1 MIEVRSPGKLFVAGE
16 YAVVE
21 AGYPAI
27 LIAVDRQITIRLTP
41 AEHAGSISSDQYGRL
56 PVVWRRNGHRVV
68 LDHDSRPFDYVLA
81 AIGLVER
88 FAAEQGREL
97 SFYDIEITSEL
108 DDDSGRKFGLGSSAA
123 VTAATVRALDRLY
136 HLHLP
141 TDRLL
146 KLALLATMKINPMG
160 SGGDVAASLYGGWI
174 RYTALDREWVRL
186 RLETGGNLTDLLEA
200 DWPGLSVRRLPTPT
214 TMDLVVGWTG
224 QPAST
229 TQLVEAMQ
237 SRKGAAESH
246 YPDFLAESR
255 DCVDTLA
262 DVIAHDDA
270 AAAKVQLRRARGL
283 LTSLAAAAGVD
294 VETGTLRALCEG
306 AELVGA
312 AAKSSG
318 AGGGDCG
325 IVLVDAGTD
334 LGPMVEAW
342 ERSGVQH
349 LDLRVLPADE
359 AVEAE
364 RITGAVSAAAVRAA
378 TGGVGARDGG

>member
-27 LIAVDRQITIRLTP
+27 LIVVDRQITIRLTP

-186 RLETGGNLTDLLEA
+186 RL
-200 DWPGLSVRRLPTPT
+200 LSLI
-214 TMDLVVGWTG
+214 
-224 QPAST
+224 
-229 TQLVEAMQ
+229 
-237 SRKGAAESH
+237 H
-246 YPDFLAESR
+246 
-255 DCVDTLA
+255 
-262 DVIAHDDA
+262 I
-270 AAAKVQLRRARGL
+270 
-283 LTSLAAAAGVD
+283 
-294 VETGTLRALCEG
+294 
-306 AELVGA
+306 
-312 AAKSSG
+312 
-318 AGGGDCG
+318 
-325 IVLVDAGTD
+325 
-334 LGPMVEAW
+334 
-342 ERSGVQH
+342 
-349 LDLRVLPADE
+349 
-359 AVEAE
+359 
-364 RITGAVSAAAVRAA
+364 
-378 TGGVGARDGG
+378 